1 MKRYAKTYSQFI
13 LNESKTNEPLVRTSE
28 FGNGEVSV
36 IANEPDIEYAQQ
48 ISEAVRRKL
57 VNKYDGNMQGKLKF
71 LQRETHQGLGTWFM
85 NYPTEEESLGEI
97 IDIGVFPIMDSEELN
112 AECVIDGIL
121 PNRVSYDPDSM
132 YIRELIP
139 APEFSAFDIYSRFTG
154 ERAHDIALLLNEV
167 EKMIETIEWYTK
179 RSKKSKSLFGI

>member
-13 LNESKTNEPLVRTSE
+13 LNESKTNEPLVRTRE
-28 FGNGEVSV
+28 FGNGEVSIIV
-36 IANEPDIEYAQQ
+36 NEPDIEYAQQ

-57 VNKYDGNMQGKLKF
+57 VNKYDGNMQGRLKF

-85 NYPTEEESLGEI
+85 NYPTEDESLGEI

-121 PNRVSYDPDSM
+121 PSRVNYDPDSG

-139 APEFSAFDIYSRFTG
+139 APEFYFLDIYSRFNG
-154 ERAHDIALLLNEV
+154 ERSHDIALLLNEV
-167 EKMIETIEWYTK
+167 EKMIETTK
-179 RSKKSKSLFGI
+179 RWKKSKSLFGI